1 MVPHRAGSNPALGT
15 NNIKGLDIRANLF
28 FVFPNFPWCLLGL
41 DIFGYAE
48 VWGADWKY
56 FASGADGTFWWY
68 DAQGVTYQP
77 NRVTQVWVKKVKA
90 DEIKHIVKSE
100 KKVKLSEIEKITSEK
115 NYERIIM
122 EIDCVKKTAVELQKE
137 NYDSKGV
144 LKSKESKPG
153 SKKSIPTDSV
163 AERLYNAV
171 CK

>member
-1 MVPHRAGSNPALGT
+1 M
-15 NNIKGLDIRANLF
+15 
-28 FVFPNFPWCLLGL
+28 
-41 DIFGYAE
+41 
-48 VWGADWKY
+48 
-56 FASGADGTFWWY
+56 
-68 DAQGVTYQP
+68 
-77 NRVTQVWVKKVKA
+77 TQVWVKKVKA

-115 NYERIIM
+115 NYERILM

-144 LKSKESKPG
+144 LKNGKSKPG
-153 SKKSIPTDSV
+153 SRKTIPTDSV